1 MKQALFGKEIIHLSD
16 IDSTNNF
23 AAKLLSQ
30 NLCQNGA
37 VIMADVQTQGKG
49 QRGNIW
55 LSESGKNLLSSFV
68 FKPDNLSVENQI
80 ALTWATSLSLL
91 KTLRKFNIEALIK
104 WPNDILVGGK
114 KIAGILI
121 ENQLQGTRISCSIIG
136 IGLNLN
142 QTFFDDL
149 NATSVLLETKQI
161 VEPRTF
167 LNILAHEMNEQFQLI
182 YSSSFEILKTEYEN
196 NLFQMNELK
205 SYEDEF
211 GVFVGKIIGTT
222 EEGKI
227 LIEKSNAI
235 QSYGLKEV
243 TFLMKE
249 SY

>member
-16 IDSTNNF
+16 VDSTNNF
-23 AAKLLSQ
+23 AAKLLSE

-49 QRGNIW
+49 QRGNVW

-91 KTLRKFNIEALIK
+91 ETLRKFNIEALIK
-104 WPNDILVGGK
+104 WPNDVFVGGK

-167 LNILAHEMNEQFQLI
+167 LNLLAHEMNEQFQLI
-182 YSSSFEILKTEYEN
+182 YSSHFEILKAEYEN

-243 TFLMKE
+243 AFLRK
-249 SY
+249 

>member
-1 MKQALFGKEIIHLSD
+1 MKQALFGKEIIHLSN

-23 AAKLLSQ
+23 AAKLLSE

-37 VIMADVQTQGKG
+37 VIMADVQTEGKG
-49 QRGNIW
+49 QRGNVW

-68 FKPDNLSVENQI
+68 FKPDNLPVENQI
-80 ALTWATSLSLL
+80 AITWATSLSLL
-91 KTLRKFNIEALIK
+91 ETLRKFNIEAQIK
-104 WPNDILVGGK
+104 WPNDIFVGGK

-121 ENQLQGTRISCSIIG
+121 ENQLQGTQISCSIIG

-149 NATSVLLETKQI
+149 KATSLQLETKQT
-161 VEPRTF
+161 VEPRTI
-167 LNILAHEMNEQFQLI
+167 LNLLAHEMNEQFQLI
-182 YSSSFEILKTEYEN
+182 YSSNFEILKTEYEN

-211 GVFVGKIIGTT
+211 GVFIGKIIGTT

-243 TFLMKE
+243 AFLMK
-249 SY
+249 

>member
-1 MKQALFGKEIIHLSD
+1 VKQALFGKEIIHLSD

-23 AAKLLSQ
+23 AAKLLSE

-91 KTLRKFNIEALIK
+91 QTLRNFNIEALIK
-104 WPNDILVGGK
+104 WPNDIFVGRK

-136 IGLNLN
+136 IGLNIN
-142 QTFFDDL
+142 QTFFEDL
-149 NATSVLLETKQI
+149 KATSLLLETNQI

-167 LNILAHEMNEQFQLI
+167 LNLLAHEMNEQFDLI
-182 YSSSFEILKTEYEN
+182 NTSNFEFLKSEYES
-196 NLFQMNELK
+196 NLFQMNELR

-211 GVFVGKIIGTT
+211 GEFVGKIIGTT
-222 EEGKI
+222 NEGKI

-243 TFLMKE
+243 VFLMK
-249 SY
+249 

>member
-1 MKQALFGKEIIHLSD
+1 
-16 IDSTNNF
+16 
-23 AAKLLSQ
+23 
-30 NLCQNGA
+30 
-37 VIMADVQTQGKG
+37 MADVQTQGKG
-49 QRGNIW
+49 QRGNVW

-91 KTLRKFNIEALIK
+91 ETLRKFNIEALIK
-104 WPNDILVGGK
+104 WPNDVFVGGK

-161 VEPRTF
+161 VEPRKF
-167 LNILAHEMNEQFQLI
+167 LNLLAHEMNEQFQLI
-182 YSSSFEILKTEYEN
+182 YSSNFEILKVEYEN

-243 TFLMKE
+243 TFLMK
-249 SY
+249 

>member
-1 MKQALFGKEIIHLSD
+1 VKQALFGKEIIHLSN

-23 AAKLLSQ
+23 AAKLLLQ

-55 LSESGKNLLSSFV
+55 LSESGKNLLCSFV

-91 KTLRKFNIEALIK
+91 QTLRNFNIEALIK
-104 WPNDILVGGK
+104 WPNDIFVGGK

-121 ENQLQGTRISCSIIG
+121 ENQLQGSKISCSIIG
-136 IGLNLN
+136 IGLNIN
-142 QTFFDDL
+142 QTFFEDL
-149 NATSVLLETKQI
+149 NATSLLLETNQI

-167 LNILAHEMNEQFQLI
+167 LNLLANEMNEQFELI
-182 YSSSFEILKTEYEN
+182 YSSNFELLKSEYEA
-196 NLFQMNELK
+196 NLFQMNELS

-211 GVFVGKIIGTT
+211 GEFIGKIIGSTN
-222 EEGKI
+222 EGKI

-243 TFLMKE
+243 VFLRK
-249 SY
+249 

>member
-1 MKQALFGKEIIHLSD
+1 VKQALFGKEIIHLSD

-91 KTLRKFNIEALIK
+91 ETLRKFNIEALIK
-104 WPNDILVGGK
+104 WPNDIFVGGK

-121 ENQLQGTRISCSIIG
+121 ENQLQGSRISCSIIG
-136 IGLNLN
+136 IGLNIN
-142 QTFFDDL
+142 QTFFEDL
-149 NATSVLLETKQI
+149 NATSLLLETNQL

-167 LNILAHEMNEQFQLI
+167 LNLLANEMNEQFELI
-182 YSSSFEILKTEYEN
+182 YSSNFELLKSEYEA
-196 NLFQMNELK
+196 NLFQMNELS

-211 GVFVGKIIGTT
+211 GEFIGKIIGSTN
-222 EEGKI
+222 EGKI

-243 TFLMKE
+243 VFLRK
-249 SY
+249 

>member
-1 MKQALFGKEIIHLSD
+1 VKQALFGKEIIHLSD
-16 IDSTNNF
+16 VDSTNNF
-23 AAKLLSQ
+23 AAKLLSE

-49 QRGNIW
+49 QRGNVW
-55 LSESGKNLLSSFV
+55 LSESGKNLLCSFV

-91 KTLRKFNIEALIK
+91 ETLRKFNIEALIK
-104 WPNDILVGGK
+104 WPNDVFVGGK

-161 VEPRTF
+161 VEPRKF
-167 LNILAHEMNEQFQLI
+167 LNLLAHEMNEQFQLI
-182 YSSSFEILKTEYEN
+182 YSSNFEILKVEYEN

-222 EEGKI
+222 EEGKL

-243 TFLMKE
+243 VFLRK
-249 SY
+249 

>member
-1 MKQALFGKEIIHLSD
+1 MKQALFGKEIIHLSN

-55 LSESGKNLLSSFV
+55 LSESGKNLLCSFV

-91 KTLRKFNIEALIK
+91 QTLRNFNIEALIK
-104 WPNDILVGGK
+104 WPNDIFVGGK

-121 ENQLQGTRISCSIIG
+121 ENQLQGSKISCSIIG
-136 IGLNLN
+136 IGLNIN
-142 QTFFDDL
+142 QTFFEDL
-149 NATSVLLETKQI
+149 NATSLLLETNQI

-167 LNILAHEMNEQFQLI
+167 LNLLANEMNEQFELI
-182 YSSSFEILKTEYEN
+182 YSSNFELLKSEYEA
-196 NLFQMNELK
+196 NLFQMNELS

-211 GVFVGKIIGTT
+211 GEFIGKIIGSTN
-222 EEGKI
+222 EGKI

-243 TFLMKE
+243 VFLRK
-249 SY
+249 

>member
-1 MKQALFGKEIIHLSD
+1 MKQALFGKEIIHLSN

-23 AAKLLSQ
+23 AAKLLSE

-37 VIMADVQTQGKG
+37 VIMADVQSEGKG

-91 KTLRKFNIEALIK
+91 ETLRKFNIEALIK
-104 WPNDILVGGK
+104 WPNDVFVGGK

-149 NATSVLLETKQI
+149 KATSVLLETKQI

-167 LNILAHEMNEQFQLI
+167 LNILVHEMNEQFQLI

-243 TFLMKE
+243 TFLMK
-249 SY
+249 

>member
-243 TFLMKE
+243 AFLRK
-249 SY
+249 

>member
-1 MKQALFGKEIIHLSD
+1 VKQALFGKEIIHLSN

-23 AAKLLSQ
+23 AAKLLSE

-49 QRGNIW
+49 QRGNVW

-91 KTLRKFNIEALIK
+91 ETLRKFNIEALIK
-104 WPNDILVGGK
+104 WPNDVFVGGK

-161 VEPRTF
+161 VEPRKF
-167 LNILAHEMNEQFQLI
+167 LNLLAHEMNEQFQLI
-182 YSSSFEILKTEYEN
+182 YSSNFEILKVEYEN

-243 TFLMKE
+243 TFLMK
-249 SY
+249 

>member
-1 MKQALFGKEIIHLSD
+1 MKQALFGKEIIHLSHV
-16 IDSTNNF
+16 DSTNNF
-23 AAKLLSQ
+23 AAKLLSE

-49 QRGNIW
+49 QRGNVW

-91 KTLRKFNIEALIK
+91 ETLRKFNIEALIK
-104 WPNDILVGGK
+104 WPNDVFVGGK

-142 QTFFDDL
+142 QTLFEDL
-149 NATSVLLETKQI
+149 NATSLQLETEQT
-161 VEPRTF
+161 VQPRTF
-167 LNILAHEMNEQFQLI
+167 LNLLAHEMNEQFLLI
-182 YSSSFEILKTEYEN
+182 YSSNFEILKTEYEN

-243 TFLMKE
+243 AFLRK
-249 SY
+249 

>member
-1 MKQALFGKEIIHLSD
+1 MKQALFGKEIIHLSN

-23 AAKLLSQ
+23 AAKLLSE

-37 VIMADVQTQGKG
+37 VIMADVQTEGKG

-80 ALTWATSLSLL
+80 AITWATSLSLL
-91 KTLRKFNIEALIK
+91 ETLRKFNIEAQIK
-104 WPNDILVGGK
+104 WPNDIFVGGK

-121 ENQLQGTRISCSIIG
+121 ENQLQGTQISCSIIG

-149 NATSVLLETKQI
+149 KATSLQLETKQT
-161 VEPRTF
+161 VEPRTI
-167 LNILAHEMNEQFQLI
+167 LNLLAHEMNEQFQLI
-182 YSSSFEILKTEYEN
+182 YSSNFEILKVEYEN

-243 TFLMKE
+243 TFLMK
-249 SY
+249 

>member
-1 MKQALFGKEIIHLSD
+1 MKQALFGKEIIHLSN

-23 AAKLLSQ
+23 AAKLLSE

-37 VIMADVQTQGKG
+37 VIMADVQTEGKG

-80 ALTWATSLSLL
+80 AITWATSLSLL
-91 KTLRKFNIEALIK
+91 ETLRKFNIEAQIK

-142 QTFFDDL
+142 QTFFEDL
-149 NATSVLLETKQI
+149 NATSLQLETEQT
-161 VEPRTF
+161 VQPRTF
-167 LNILAHEMNEQFQLI
+167 LNLLAHEMNEQFQLI

>member
-1 MKQALFGKEIIHLSD
+1 
-16 IDSTNNF
+16 
-23 AAKLLSQ
+23 
-30 NLCQNGA
+30 
-37 VIMADVQTQGKG
+37 MADVQTQGKG
-49 QRGNIW
+49 QRGNVW

-149 NATSVLLETKQI
+149 KATSVLLETKQI

-182 YSSSFEILKTEYEN
+182 YSSNFKFLKSEYDS

-211 GVFVGKIIGTT
+211 GEFIGKIIRTT

-243 TFLMKE
+243 TFLMK
-249 SY
+249 

>member
-1 MKQALFGKEIIHLSD
+1 MKQALFGKEIIHLSN

-23 AAKLLSQ
+23 AAKLLSE

-37 VIMADVQTQGKG
+37 VIMADVQSEGKG

-80 ALTWATSLSLL
+80 ALTWATSLSILE
-91 KTLRKFNIEALIK
+91 TLRKFNIETQIK
-104 WPNDILVGGK
+104 WPNDIFVGGK

-121 ENQLQGTRISCSIIG
+121 ENQLQGTQISCSIIG

-142 QTFFDDL
+142 QTFFEDL
-149 NATSVLLETKQI
+149 NATSLLLETNQI
-161 VEPRTF
+161 VEPRTI
-167 LNILAHEMNEQFQLI
+167 LNLLAHEMNEQFQLI
-182 YSSSFEILKTEYEN
+182 YSSNFEILKVEYEN

>member
-104 WPNDILVGGK
+104 WPNDIFVGGK

-121 ENQLQGTRISCSIIG
+121 ENQLQGTQISCSIIG

-142 QTFFDDL
+142 QTFFEDL
-149 NATSVLLETKQI
+149 NATSLLLETNQI
-161 VEPRTF
+161 VEPRTI
-167 LNILAHEMNEQFQLI
+167 LNLLAHEMNEQFQLI
-182 YSSSFEILKTEYEN
+182 YSSNFEILKTEYEN

-243 TFLMKE
+243 AFLMK
-249 SY
+249 

>member
-1 MKQALFGKEIIHLSD
+1 MKQALFGKKIIHLSD
-16 IDSTNNF
+16 VDSTNNF
-23 AAKLLSQ
+23 AAKLLSE

-49 QRGNIW
+49 QRGNVW

-91 KTLRKFNIEALIK
+91 ETLRKFNIEALIK
-104 WPNDILVGGK
+104 WPNDVFVGGK

-161 VEPRTF
+161 VEPRKF
-167 LNILAHEMNEQFQLI
+167 LNLLAHEMNEQFQLI
-182 YSSSFEILKTEYEN
+182 YSSHFEILKVEYEN

-243 TFLMKE
+243 TFLMK
-249 SY
+249 

>member
-1 MKQALFGKEIIHLSD
+1 MKQALFGKEIIHLSN

-23 AAKLLSQ
+23 AAKLLSE

-37 VIMADVQTQGKG
+37 VIMADVQTEGKG

-91 KTLRKFNIEALIK
+91 ETLRKFNIEALIK
-104 WPNDILVGGK
+104 WPNDVFVGGK

-121 ENQLQGTRISCSIIG
+121 ENQLQGTQISCSIIG

-142 QTFFDDL
+142 QTFFEDL
-149 NATSVLLETKQI
+149 NATSLLLETNQI
-161 VEPRTF
+161 VEPRTI
-167 LNILAHEMNEQFQLI
+167 LNLLAHEMNEQFQLI
-182 YSSSFEILKTEYEN
+182 YSSNFEILKTEYEN

-243 TFLMKE
+243 AFLMK
-249 SY
+249 

>member
-1 MKQALFGKEIIHLSD
+1 
-16 IDSTNNF
+16 
-23 AAKLLSQ
+23 
-30 NLCQNGA
+30 
-37 VIMADVQTQGKG
+37 MADVQTQGKG
-49 QRGNIW
+49 QRGNVW

-91 KTLRKFNIEALIK
+91 ETLRKFNIEALIK
-104 WPNDILVGGK
+104 WPNDVFIGGK

-142 QTFFDDL
+142 QTLFEDL
-149 NATSVLLETKQI
+149 NATSLQLETEQT
-161 VEPRTF
+161 VQPRTF
-167 LNILAHEMNEQFQLI
+167 LNLLAHEMNEQFLLI
-182 YSSSFEILKTEYEN
+182 YSSNFEILKTEYEN

-243 TFLMKE
+243 AFLRK
-249 SY
+249 

>member
-1 MKQALFGKEIIHLSD
+1 VKQALFGKEIIHLSD

-23 AAKLLSQ
+23 AAKLLSE

-91 KTLRKFNIEALIK
+91 QTLRNFNIEALIK
-104 WPNDILVGGK
+104 WPNDIFVGGK

-121 ENQLQGTRISCSIIG
+121 ENQLQASRISCSIIG
-136 IGLNLN
+136 IGLNVN
-142 QTFFDDL
+142 QTFFEDL
-149 NATSVLLETKQI
+149 KATSLLLETNQI

-167 LNILAHEMNEQFQLI
+167 LNLLAHEMNEQFDLI
-182 YSSSFEILKTEYEN
+182 NTSNFEFLKSEYES
-196 NLFQMNELK
+196 NLFQMNELR

-211 GVFVGKIIGTT
+211 GEFVGKIIGTT
-222 EEGKI
+222 NEGKI

-243 TFLMKE
+243 VFLMK
-249 SY
+249 